1 MYIRF
6 CHLRQV
12 VLEYLFALQHETL
25 VSTRTLS
32 SIRVDNI
39 LEYSLSGKKI
49 SKSSVLISPFRS
61 LWTVDTMG
69 GSQIS
74 PLRSSPPPPPTKNS
88 MEIVVSLDSA
98 KSTDEVRGIADCN
111 ELLKQRAIP

>member
-61 LWTVDTMG
+61 LWTLWAALKFHPFA
-69 GSQIS
+69 
-74 PLRSSPPPPPTKNS
+74 PLPPPTKNS